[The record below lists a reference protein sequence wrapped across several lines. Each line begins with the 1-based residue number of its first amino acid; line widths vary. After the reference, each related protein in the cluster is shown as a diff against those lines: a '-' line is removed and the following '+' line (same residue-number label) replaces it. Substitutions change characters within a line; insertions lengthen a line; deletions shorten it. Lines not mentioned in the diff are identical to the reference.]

1 MSLPKNF
8 TPTSTVDANN
18 PWLGLTSFTEETR
31 GFFHG
36 RDEEGA
42 ELARRVQRK
51 PLTILFGQSGL
62 GKTSIL
68 QAGLVP
74 RLRPEGFCPVYVR
87 LDYNPQAPSPAEQIK
102 RAVFRATQAAG
113 TWTRSGAAVSG
124 ETLWEFLH
132 HRDDVLQDAT
142 GRTLIPILIFDQFEE
157 IFTLAQGDDV
167 GRQRAS
173 EFLADLADLVEN
185 RPPATLEARIDR
197 DEVDPSIFDFARADY
212 RILISLREDYLAN
225 LEALKG
231 DMPSVTQNRMRLA
244 RMNGAQAIAAVRGPA
259 PTLVS
264 EAVAAAIVRFVSGG
278 AELAHAEVE
287 PSLLSLICREL
298 NNTRL
303 ARGQAEISSDLL
315 AGSRDTILQEFYER
329 TVADQPPGVRR
340 FIEEELLT
348 ESGYREN
355 IALERAQKSI
365 AAAGADPSALD
376 TLVNRRL
383 LRIEER
389 LDIRRV
395 ELTHDVLCSV
405 VSASRDVRHERE
417 AKEAESRRRAAAE
430 RDLLAARDAAEATRK
445 ILIRTRFMLGA
456 AAVFAVLAV
465 IAAWKANTALKRA
478 QIAEA
483 AAQQAEAL
491 TDGAR
496 NQAQHLL
503 GFVSDDLEEQLTD
516 MAQFPLMLQISER
529 AVKYYEGLPA
539 ELRTPETVAAHARA
553 LSNYGG
559 VLVVQGKV
567 QAGREQ
573 LDKALGMFEELEKAG
588 QLEGAMR
595 IGYAMTHRNLARANS
610 YSLMEKDAVALCE
623 KGEAIL
629 GPILTT
635 EGLAG
640 AAHRELVEV
649 LERKAFSLNRMNEG
663 EAAITSYEA
672 AIAAARMADTLGA
685 TRRPGLRAAML
696 MPWLAQ
702 VMGNNNRRTEAREI
716 LTQGVTALR
725 AALEREPSLLM
736 VKRHLAV
743 AASFTATD
751 AAQSWRREENLAAG
765 RESRRLHE
773 ELLAVDPENKI
784 YVNNLANARQGE
796 FFQAREQGRFD
807 EAEEVARWAIEVSNR
822 GKSDDPSLK
831 RVTALWLQ
839 RLAETKAMKGD
850 DRGAEEFMNQF
861 LLKTAQ
867 VTENMNKDSIEYAA
881 ARISVELAK
890 NDIADDQLRFAEVRK
905 RAETALA
912 EVEELKA
919 GERDRELIRGL
930 RVQGSWQL
938 ASAAF
943 ETGDYAAARSAYET
957 VRTFRD
963 PITEESALFYRLF
976 SALADVEY
984 AVALAR
990 TGEPERARQ
999 VFAEAQAEVATVCAV
1014 SPDRPV
1020 AQFATAQ
1027 ALWARTQVE
1036 PMTTGEKRGLL
1047 ERAVGMLRPVAEAGR
1062 LDRYTREVVLARIE
1076 KSLAGL

>member
-1 MSLPKNF
+1 MRPDES
-8 TPTSTVDANN
+8 TTGTSVDREN
-18 PWLGLTSFTEETR
+18 PWPGLNTYTEAQS
-31 GFFHG
+31 GLFFG
-36 RDEEGA
+36 RDEEVR
-42 ELARRVQRK
+42 ELLRRIERK
-51 PLTILFGQSGL
+51 PLTVLFGQSGL
-62 GKTSIL
+62 GKSSLL
-68 QAGLVP
+68 QAGIFP
-74 RLRPEGFCPVYVR
+74 RLRETGFCPVYVR
-87 LDYNPQAPSPAEQIK
+87 LDHSPLAPSHTDQIK
-102 RAVFRATQAAG
+102 ATVYKQTAGAGKWTKAGVAVK
-113 TWTRSGAAVSG
+113 G

-132 HRDDVLQDAT
+132 HRDDHLLDAAGKVVT
-142 GRTLIPILIFDQFEE
+142 PVLIFDQFEE
-157 IFTLAQGDDV
+157 LFTLGSAAEPTRARAATFIGEIGDV
-167 GRQRAS
+167 A
-173 EFLADLADLVEN
+173 EN
-185 RPPATLEARIDR
+185 RPPDRLEQQLEAKPEIIDA
-197 DEVDPSIFDFARADY
+197 FDFSRADY
-212 RILISLREDYLAN
+212 RVLIVLREDYLPH
-225 LEALKG
+225 LESLKSS
-231 DMPSVTQNRMRLA
+231 MPSLMQNRMRLT
-244 RMNGAQAIAAVRGPA
+244 RMSAGQA
-259 PTLVS
+259 L
-264 EAVAAAIVRFVSGG
+264 EAVVNPGRGIVTEEVARQIVDFISGRSG
-278 AELAHAEVE
+278 DGVVEVE
-287 PSLLSLICREL
+287 PSLLSLVCREL
-298 NNTRL
+298 NNQRRS
-303 ARGQAEISSDLL
+303 RGEPVISAGLL
-315 AGSRDTILQEFYER
+315 AGTRGTILSEFYER
-329 TVADQPPGVRR
+329 TLADQPPAVRH
-340 FIEEELLT
+340 FVEDGLLT
-348 ESGYREN
+348 ASGFREN
-355 IALERAQKSI
+355 IALERAEKILAQ
-365 AAAGADPSALD
+365 ANVDPAVIQ

-405 VSASRDVRHERE
+405 VSASRDVRLERE
-417 AKEAESRRRAAAE
+417 AREAEGRRRIEAE
-430 RDLLAARDAAEATRK
+430 RELLDARDAAEATRK

-456 AAVFAVLAV
+456 AAVFAVLAI
-465 IAAWKANTALKRA
+465 IAAWQANAALKRA

-483 AAQQAEAL
+483 AAQRAEAL

-496 NQAQHLL
+496 NQAQNLL

-529 AVKYYEGLPA
+529 AVKYYEGLPE

-649 LERKAFSLNRMNEG
+649 LERKAFSLSRMNEG

-672 AIAAARMADTLGA
+672 AIAAARMADSLGA

-702 VMGNNNRRTEAREI
+702 VMGNNNRRTEGREI

-736 VKRHLAV
+736 VKRQLAV
-743 AASFTATD
+743 AASFTAED
-751 AAQSWRREENLAAG
+751 AAQSWRREEALAAG

-784 YVNNLANARQGE
+784 YINNLAMSRQGE
-796 FFQAREQGRFD
+796 HSQAREQGRFD
-807 EAEEVARWAIEVSNR
+807 EAEEVARWAVEVSSR
-822 GKSDDPSLK
+822 KSDDASLK
-831 RVTALWLQ
+831 GVTALWLQ

-850 DRGAEEFMNQF
+850 DKGAEEFMNQF

-881 ARISVELAK
+881 ARISVELEK
-890 NDIADDQLRFAEVRK
+890 NDIADDQLRFADVRK

-919 GERDRELIRGL
+919 GERDRELIRGI

-943 ETGDYAAARSAYET
+943 NSGDYAAARSAYET
-957 VRTFRD
+957 VRTLRD
-963 PITEESALFYRLF
+963 PITEESELFYRLF

-1014 SPDRPV
+1014 DPDRPV

-1036 PMTTGEKRGLL
+1036 PMTTGEKRALL

-1062 LDRYTREVVLARIE
+1062 LDRYTRDVVLTRIE